1 MAKKENKEQEKQWL
15 LSPLNNPVLNYKVYV
30 MGKAEKMLVWL
41 ITFALGGVV
50 GLTFYGNLF
59 MREGFPTTATYISNV
74 VVFVAV
80 GIVATVLVLP
90 IYAENRRNKR
100 SAVLKQQFRGMLEA
114 LSSSF
119 STGSNVQFAFRSAL
133 EDLQLQYSEQDYIV
147 QEMREIVAAAEQN
160 ISVEVMLRDFA
171 GRSGNEDIASF
182 ADVFEIC
189 YRKGGNMNFVI
200 QRTHSVM
207 SDKMAV
213 ADEIETKLTSNK
225 LQHNVMSLMPIAV
238 VLMLRLTNDSFA
250 ANFAT
255 PIGVIAN
262 TVAIGIFVGSYI
274 YGNKIVAI
282 KEA

>member
-1 MAKKENKEQEKQWL
+1 MAKKEKKEQEPQYL
-15 LSPLNNPVLNYKVYV
+15 MSPLNNPMLNYKVYV
-30 MGKAEKMLVWL
+30 MGKAEKLLVRL
-41 ITFALGGVV
+41 IAFVLGGAV

-59 MREGFPTTATYISNV
+59 MQDGLPTTATYISNV
-74 VVFVAV
+74 VVFALI
-80 GIVATVLVLP
+80 GIIAMVLVLP

-100 SAVLKQQFRGMLEA
+100 NNTLKQQFRGMLEA

-119 STGSNVQFAFRSAL
+119 STGSNVQFALNSAL
-133 EDLQLQYSEQDYIV
+133 EDLKLQYSEQDYIV
-147 QEMREIVAAAEQN
+147 QEMEEIVAATGQN
-160 ISVEVMLRDFA
+160 IAIEVMLRDFA
-171 GRSGNEDIASF
+171 DRSGNEDIASF

-238 VLMLRLTNDSFA
+238 VLMLRLTNDAFA

-255 PIGVIAN
+255 PIGIIAN
-262 TVAIGIFVGSYI
+262 TVAICIFIGSYI

-282 KEA
+282 KEG